1 MLLHFI
7 WSHAVKV
14 CILLWKLVQVL
25 RYNFLVLHYQTC
37 MHMVHNL
44 VLCSCHFIV
53 EIPKI
58 FGSLYNFSYS
68 FLKHKYVPIY
78 NFLKQGTK
86 NAGLKILEIENHKI
100 VFCNFIVALNTVLER
115 EVESWEV
122 EARKGWLAKKL
133 VFSLQ
138 FYPTFFVMKKS
149 HT

>member
-14 CILLWKLVQVL
+14 CILSWKLVQVL
-25 RYNFLVLHYQTC
+25 RYNFLVLRYQTC

-68 FLKHKYVPIY
+68 FLNHKYVPIY
-78 NFLKQGTK
+78 NFLEQGRRFCHV
-86 NAGLKILEIENHKI
+86 AGYIIIGVSIKSLCLIISQLTLFKKTLVIIFQVSTTLLNLESSIGHW
-100 VFCNFIVALNTVLER
+100 
-115 EVESWEV
+115 VE
-122 EARKGWLAKKL
+122 
-133 VFSLQ
+133 
-138 FYPTFFVMKKS
+138 
-149 HT
+149 